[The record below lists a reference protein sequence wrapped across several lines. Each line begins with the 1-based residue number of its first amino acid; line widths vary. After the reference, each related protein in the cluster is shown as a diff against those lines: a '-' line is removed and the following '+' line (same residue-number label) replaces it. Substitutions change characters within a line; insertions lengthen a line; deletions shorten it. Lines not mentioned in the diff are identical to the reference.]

1 MPYSVDLSKL
11 SDTVKNN
18 VVKKTV
24 NDKFIEK
31 LNNIDTTGFDL
42 ETICDRDISN
52 LAKKNINAD
61 KKISDANQLAKKRI

>member
-24 NDKFIEK
+24 YDKFIEK
-31 LNNIDTTGFDL
+31 LNNIDNTGFVL
-42 ETICDRDISN
+42 KTICDRDISN